1 MNVPEVVPVRPSR
14 PSAPSRPW
22 VPQVRR
28 SRGRPG
34 PGGPCRG
41 PRPSRCWPWLTG
53 EPASGHRRTPSPR
66 CGWAPTS
73 APTPSR
79 WTCSARVTGRS
90 CCSTTAVWVA
100 PPTRPARFRHR
111 GPWSVGSMT
120 LAEVRR
126 LDAGSWKSPR
136 WAGERVPTLGEILTE
151 VGRPPR
157 AAAAAGA
164 EAARAAPRHR
174 RRPRR
179 RADRP
184 PARGGW
190 STWRT
195 SSCSPSTSRPSRSSR
210 SGARRSTVGILGLP
224 PRGHLPA
231 LGTWAGQVNPHH
243 AALDASYVE
252 AVHANGM
259 RCLTWTV
266 DRRFSMRRALRAG
279 VDGVITNRPDVLL
292 QQR

>member
-22 VPQVRR
+22 V
-28 SRGRPG
+28 S
-34 PGGPCRG
+34 
-41 PRPSRCWPWLTG
+41 SG
-53 EPASGHRRTPSPR
+53 EAVARTPGTRRALSR
-66 CGWAPTS
+66 ATTQQVLAVAHRGASERAPENTL
-73 APTPSR
+73 AAVRLGADLGADAIEVDLQRTR
-79 WTCSARVTGRS
+79 DGALVLLHDGGLGR
-90 CCSTTAVWVA
+90 TTDAA
-100 PPTRPARFRHR
+100 ARFRHR

-136 WAGERVPTLGEILTE
+136 WAGERVPTLGEVLTE
-151 VGRPPR
+151 VGHRPGLRLLLELKLPER
-157 AAAAAGA
+157 HPGIVADLADELITAGA
-164 EAARAAPRHR
+164 RGVVDLAYVVVQSFDVAAVKELKVRC
-174 RRPRR
+174 
-179 RADRP
+179 
-184 PARGGW
+184 PAL
-190 STWRT
+190 
-195 SSCSPSTSRPSRSSR
+195 
-210 SGARRSTVGILGLP
+210 TVGILGLP